1 MENAQQ
7 QRRAEKLWTA
17 DFILITFASF
27 FLFFGFQMLLPTL
40 PVYMQDLGGDNT
52 AVGLIIGIFTV
63 FALVTRPL
71 VGAVMGNSKKG
82 WLMAGLL
89 LCFVI
94 ISGYH
99 WTTSVVL
106 LLLARCVHGVGWGV
120 VTVTSG
126 TLAADVIPAA
136 RRGEGIG
143 YFGLASTLAMALAP
157 AIGLA
162 ILDGSWHMQGVIFI
176 AAGSTILSLLCAW
189 GVKRK
194 RSNKDVHTANVEK
207 PQAKPSFR
215 SQLFEPKALFPSLLA
230 LLIGIVYGGI
240 VSFITLFGKEVNIG
254 NVGLFFTLN
263 AVCLLI
269 VRLIS
274 GRLFDRKGHVWV
286 ILPGSVLMAA
296 ALIVLSYAH
305 DLTTLAISAVL
316 FGLGFGAVQPS
327 LQAWILNR
335 VEPAKRGPANATF
348 YSMFDLGIGGGAMLL
363 GQLAEAT
370 SYAAMYRYSFLVVV
384 FFCLVYV
391 SYVWRRSESSL
402 K

>member
-1 MENAQQ
+1 MPNAQQ
-7 QRRAEKLWTA
+7 QQRAEKLWTA
-17 DFILITFASF
+17 DFVLITLASF

-52 AVGLIIGIFTV
+52 AVGLIIGIFTI
-63 FALVTRPL
+63 FALVARPI
-71 VGAVMGNSKKG
+71 VGAVMGDSKKG
-82 WLMAGLL
+82 WLLAGLL
-89 LCFVI
+89 LCFVV

-99 WTTSVVL
+99 WTTSVML
-106 LLLARCVHGVGWGV
+106 LLLARCVHGLGWGV

-157 AIGLA
+157 AIGLG
-162 ILDGSWHMQGVIFI
+162 ILNGSWQMPGVIFV
-176 AAGSTILSLLCAW
+176 AAASTVASLLCAL
-189 GVKRK
+189 GVKRN
-194 RSNKDVHTANVEK
+194 RSHADVHTANADR
-207 PQAKPSFR
+207 PQPKPSFR
-215 SQLFEPKALFPSLLA
+215 SQLFEPKALFPSLLG
-230 LLIGIVYGGI
+230 LLIGVVYGGI

-286 ILPGSVLMAA
+286 ILPGSILMAA
-296 ALIVLSYAH
+296 SLIVLSYA
-305 DLTTLAISAVL
+305 DSLTTLAISAVL
-316 FGLGFGAVQPS
+316 FGFGFGAVQPS

-335 VEPAKRGPANATF
+335 VEPAQRGPANATF

-363 GQLAEAT
+363 GRLAEAT
-370 SYAAMYRYSFLVVV
+370 SYGEMYRYSFFVVV
-384 FFCLVYV
+384 LFCIVYV
-391 SYVWRRSESSL
+391 SYVWRRSGSSL